1 MRLIR
6 TFILRL
12 YTDPEMREKICG
24 DVQALPGRKS
34 YLFKNYTELLD
45 RLHQLTNKDN
55 REMPIRDSEDKN

>member
-1 MRLIR
+1 MRFIR

-24 DVQALPGRKS
+24 DVQALPGCKPHP
-34 YLFKNYTELLD
+34 FKNYTELLD

-55 REMPIRDSEDKN
+55 REMPMRGSEDKN